1 MIAVFLHYLF
11 LVTFMWMLME
21 GVVLYIVLVK
31 VFVNGSE
38 KAYIILFTV
47 LSYGEY
53 VHHSYTWSGIVSLS
67 LFFVGNLTMLHYIGW
82 ICSLTAALAV
92 SLLH

>member
-38 KAYIILFTV
+38 KTYIILFTV

-53 VHHSYTWSGIVSLS
+53 VHLVWQYSGTSVLK
-67 LFFVGNLTMLHYIGW
+67 GN
-82 ICSLTAALAV
+82 SE
-92 SLLH
+92 